1 MDVFLQQ
8 IANALVLGGAYVLV
22 ALGLFL
28 IFSVLDI
35 PNFAHGEMY
44 ATGAYLQY
52 LFSVQLGLPFVAALA
67 LAIAGTGLLGM
78 ALERSVFRRFSGVG
92 LFPVLIASLALGII
106 LQQVIALVWGTNP
119 VTVPAPVE
127 GVTALGPVL
136 ISNYRLVVV
145 AVVLVAAGGVGWL
158 VYRSAFGKKLR
169 ALAQNRALAELAG
182 VRVAW
187 VGTVTFGIGS
197 AMAGLAGGLLSAT
210 GPMNPYMG
218 FHPMLVAFVIL
229 VVVGGGG
236 RLSAAVAGGLAVAV
250 VETLTAG
257 YVSNAL
263 RLAVV
268 FVALVAFLVWRPEGA
283 VRQVSAE
290 RARL

>member
-1 MDVFLQQ
+1 MDVLLQQ
-8 IANALVLGGAYVLV
+8 LANALVLGGAYVLV

-44 ATGAYLQY
+44 AAGAYLQF
-52 LFSVQLGLPFVAALA
+52 LFTVQAGLPFVVGLLLAVAATA
-67 LAIAGTGLLGM
+67 LLGM
-78 ALERSVFRRFSGVG
+78 ALERTVFRRFRGVG
-92 LFPVLIASLALGII
+92 LFPVLIASLALGIV

-127 GVTALGPVL
+127 GVTAIGPVL

-145 AVVLVAAGGVGWL
+145 GVVLVAAAGMAWL
-158 VYRSAFGKKLR
+158 VYRSAFGRTLR
-169 ALAQNRALAELAG
+169 ALAQNRPLAELAG
-182 VRVAW
+182 VRVPR
-187 VGTVTFGIGS
+187 VGTLTFGVGS
-197 AMAGLAGGLLSAT
+197 ALAGLAGGLLSAA
-210 GPMNPYMG
+210 GPMSPFMG
-218 FHPMLVAFVIL
+218 FHPMLVAFVVL

-268 FVALVAFLVWRPEGA
+268 FVAMVAFLVWRPEGA
-283 VRQVSAE
+283 IRQVSAE

>member
-1 MDVFLQQ
+1 MDVLLQQ
-8 IANALVLGGAYVLV
+8 LANALVLGGAYVLV

-44 ATGAYLQY
+44 AAGAYLQF
-52 LFSVQLGLPFVAALA
+52 LFTVQVGLPFVVGLLLA
-67 LAIAGTGLLGM
+67 VVATALLGM
-78 ALERSVFRRFSGVG
+78 VLERTVFRRFRGVG
-92 LFPVLIASLALGII
+92 LFPVLIASLALGIV

-127 GVTALGPVL
+127 GVTAIGPVL

-145 AVVLVAAGGVGWL
+145 GVVLAAAAGMAWL
-158 VYRSAFGKKLR
+158 VYRSAFGRTLR
-169 ALAQNRALAELAG
+169 ALAQNRPLAELAG
-182 VRVAW
+182 VRVSR
-187 VGTVTFGIGS
+187 VGTLTFGVGS
-197 AMAGLAGGLLSAT
+197 ALAGLAGGLLSAA
-210 GPMNPYMG
+210 GPMSPYMG
-218 FHPMLVAFVIL
+218 FHPMLVAFVVL

-268 FVALVAFLVWRPEGA
+268 FVAMVAFLVWRPEGA
-283 VRQVSAE
+283 IRQVSAE

>member
-1 MDVFLQQ
+1 MDVLLQQ
-8 IANALVLGGAYVLV
+8 ITNALVLGGAYVLV

-35 PNFAHGEMY
+35 PNFAHGEMF
-44 ATGAYLQY
+44 AAGAYIQF
-52 LFSVQLGLPFVAALA
+52 LFSVQIGLPFVVGLI
-67 LAIAGTGLLGM
+67 LAITITAGLGVV
-78 ALERSVFRRFSGVG
+78 LERLVFRRLQGVG
-92 LFPVLIASLALGII
+92 LFPVLIASLALGIV
-106 LQQVIALVWGTNP
+106 LQQVIALIWGTSP
-119 VTVPAPVE
+119 VTVPPPVE

-136 ISNYRLVVV
+136 ISNYRLLVV
-145 AVVLVAAGGVGWL
+145 AVVLVAAAGTAWL
-158 VYRSAFGKKLR
+158 VYRSAFGKQLR
-169 ALAQNRALAELAG
+169 ALAQNRPLAELSG
-182 VRVAW
+182 VRVAR
-187 VGTVTFGIGS
+187 VGTLTFAIGS
-197 AMAGLAGGLLSAT
+197 ALAGLAGGLLAAA

-218 FHPMLVAFVIL
+218 FHPMLVAFVVL
-229 VVVGGGG
+229 VVMGAGG
-236 RLSAAVAGGLAVAV
+236 RLSAAVTGGLTVAI

-283 VRQVSAE
+283 IRQASAE

>member
-1 MDVFLQQ
+1 VDVLLQQ

-44 ATGAYLQY
+44 AAGAYLQY
-52 LFSVQLGLPFVAALA
+52 LFAVQLGLPFVVALA
-67 LAIAGTGLLGM
+67 MAIVVTALLGM
-78 ALERSVFRRFSGVG
+78 ALERSVFRRFQGVG
-92 LFPVLIASLALGII
+92 LFPVLIASLALGIV

-136 ISNYRLVVV
+136 ISNYRLLVVG
-145 AVVLVAAGGVGWL
+145 VVLVAAAAMAWL
-158 VYRSAFGKKLR
+158 VYRSAFGKQLR
-169 ALAQNRALAELAG
+169 ALAQNRSLAELAG
-182 VRVAW
+182 VRVGR
-187 VGTVTFGIGS
+187 VGTITFGIGS
-197 AMAGLAGGLLSAT
+197 GLAGLAGGLLAAT
-210 GPMNPYMG
+210 GPMNQYMG
-218 FHPMLVAFVIL
+218 FHPMLVAFVVL
-229 VVVGGGG
+229 VVMGGGG

-250 VETLTAG
+250 IETLTAG

-268 FVALVAFLVWRPEGA
+268 FVALVVFLVWRPEGA